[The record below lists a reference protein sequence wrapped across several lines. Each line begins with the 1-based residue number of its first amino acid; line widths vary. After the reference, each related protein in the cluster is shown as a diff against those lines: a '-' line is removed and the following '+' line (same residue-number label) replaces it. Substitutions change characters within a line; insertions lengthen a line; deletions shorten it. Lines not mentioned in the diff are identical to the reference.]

1 MVRVCELV
9 TCETVAVE
17 MKGGKG
23 ERGDFLIFSPASE
36 FKHPH
41 VYTWRSVS

>member
-9 TCETVAVE
+9 TCETVAVA

-23 ERGDFLIFSPASE
+23 ERWDFLYFFPASE
-36 FKHPH
+36 FRPTRAHLALF
-41 VYTWRSVS
+41 